1 MKIYERIILDWDG
14 AVLEEESFEYSGPLA
29 LCGGGGGGKG
39 SRPSTPAPPPPTP
52 KPAVAKD
59 VTAAATEAMSDQD
72 RRRKRYMGQAG
83 TVLTSPLGASGGQ
96 APTGKTMLGQ

>member
-1 MKIYERIILDWDG
+1 MKIYERIVLDWDG
-14 AVLEEESFEYSGPLA
+14 AVLEEESFEYTGPLA
-29 LCGGGGGGKG
+29 LCGGGGGKK
-39 SRPSTPAPPPPTP
+39 PSTPAPPPPPPPTP

-59 VTAAATEAMSDQD
+59 VTAAATEAMNDQD

-83 TVLTSPLGASGGQ
+83 TVLTSPLGASGGP

>member
-1 MKIYERIILDWDG
+1 MKIYERIVLDWDG

-29 LCGGGGGGKG
+29 LCGGGGGKK
-39 SRPSTPAPPPPTP
+39 PKTPAPPPPTP

-59 VTAAATEAMSDQD
+59 VTAAATEAMADQD

-83 TVLTSPLGASGGQ
+83 TVLTSPLGASDGPP
-96 APTGKTMLGQ
+96 PTGKTMLGQ

>member
-1 MKIYERIILDWDG
+1 MKIYERIVLDWDG

-29 LCGGGGGGKG
+29 LCGGGGGKK
-39 SRPSTPAPPPPTP
+39 PSTPEPPPPTP

-59 VTAAATEAMSDQD
+59 VTAAATEAMNEQD
-72 RRRKRYMGQAG
+72 TRRKRYMGQAG
-83 TVLTSPLGASGGQ
+83 TVLTSPLGASSGP

>member
-14 AVLEEESFEYSGPLA
+14 AVLEEESFEYAGPLA
-29 LCGGGGGGKG
+29 LCGGGGKK
-39 SRPSTPAPPPPTP
+39 SKTPEPPPPTP

-59 VTAAATEAMSDQD
+59 VTAAATEAMNEQD
-72 RRRKRYMGQAG
+72 TRRKRYMGQAG
-83 TVLTSPLGASGGQ
+83 TVLTSPLGASSGP

>member
-14 AVLEEESFEYSGPLA
+14 AVLEEESFEYTGPLA
-29 LCGGGGGGKG
+29 LCGGGGGGKK
-39 SRPSTPAPPPPTP
+39 SKTPEPPPPAP

-59 VTAAATEAMSDQD
+59 VTAAATEAMNDQD

>member
-14 AVLEEESFEYSGPLA
+14 AVLEEESFEYTGPLA
-29 LCGGGGGGKG
+29 LCGGGGGKK
-39 SRPSTPAPPPPTP
+39 PKTPEPPPPTP

-59 VTAAATEAMSDQD
+59 VTAASTEAMNEQD
-72 RRRKRYMGQAG
+72 TRRKRYMGQTG
-83 TVLTSPLGASGGQ
+83 TVLTSPLGASVGP